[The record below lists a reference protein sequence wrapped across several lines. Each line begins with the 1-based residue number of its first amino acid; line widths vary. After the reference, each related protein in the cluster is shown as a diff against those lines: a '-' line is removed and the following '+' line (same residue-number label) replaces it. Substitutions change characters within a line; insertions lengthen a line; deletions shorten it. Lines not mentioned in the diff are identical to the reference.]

1 MNGKRFVD
9 CVISGAIGKKEAAE
23 IIDGMN
29 REAEKMA
36 ERLNENASSLSDLS
50 AGLSDRVDIWHH
62 EREAFKED
70 IAKAI
75 FSTESMSEK
84 IDKAQYILSIIDQLE
99 LRDE

>member
-1 MNGKRFVD
+1 MDGKRFID
-9 CVISGAIGKKEAAE
+9 CIMTGEIGKKEGAE

-36 ERLNENASSLSDLS
+36 ERLSGNAGALSDLS

-75 FSTESMSEK
+75 FSTEPMSEK
-84 IDKAQYILSIIDQLE
+84 IDRAQEILGIIDQLE